1 MTTIAYEDL
10 LPEVIPMAPE
20 APDLLLKRFIRAAVV
35 ELCERAEVYQK
46 DLDPI
51 TAIADKHEYDFDVPA
66 GTVIH
71 KIEWLTYDGRDLEP
85 VSPTLLEQR
94 FPKWRQSSNNT
105 SGKPEVFVQQ
115 GQENFWIVPKPSSTE
130 ADSIRTR
137 VILKPTHTSNS
148 CDAQVMND
156 YRDTIINGTLFRVLR
171 TPGHSFSDL
180 TGAQVY
186 AGLFNE
192 QVVIAK
198 QKAQYGD
205 QPVFRKVRYGGVT
218 SVRGTR
224 KYAGR
229 RLHRAPSF

>member
-71 KIEWLTYDGRDLEP
+71 KIEWLTHDGRDLEP

-105 SGKPEVFVQQ
+105 GGKPEVFVQQ

-137 VILKPTHTSNS
+137 VIL
-148 CDAQVMND
+148 
-156 YRDTIINGTLFRVLR
+156 
-171 TPGHSFSDL
+171 
-180 TGAQVY
+180 
-186 AGLFNE
+186 
-192 QVVIAK
+192 
-198 QKAQYGD
+198 
-205 QPVFRKVRYGGVT
+205 
-218 SVRGTR
+218 
-224 KYAGR
+224 
-229 RLHRAPSF
+229 